1 MCVCVGGGVGIKEQ
15 YQTTPYYELITG
27 IRIMLIVDEF
37 DILLKILKWMIEE
50 MQHGL
55 AKGEMGD

>member
-1 MCVCVGGGVGIKEQ
+1 VGGGVGIKEQ